1 MLDRIPNIP
10 QAVNMPELQDSE
22 QNAPDMWQ
30 GSEYASSSEMVR
42 LQMVLGSL
50 QTIFWKFTVFWI
62 CIKFSIYQDFE
73 CIRNLNVLDFHR
85 V

>member
-30 GSEYASSSEMVR
+30 GSEYASSSEMV
-42 LQMVLGSL
+42 
-50 QTIFWKFTVFWI
+50 
-62 CIKFSIYQDFE
+62 
-73 CIRNLNVLDFHR
+73 
-85 V
+85 